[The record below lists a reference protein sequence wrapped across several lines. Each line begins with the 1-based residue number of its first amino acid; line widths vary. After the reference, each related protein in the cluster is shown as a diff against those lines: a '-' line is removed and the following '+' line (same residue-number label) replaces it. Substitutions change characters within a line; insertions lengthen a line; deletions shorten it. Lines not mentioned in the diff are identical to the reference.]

1 MRRPQVGYA
10 AMTSTDRV
18 RTAVL
23 MFTRDLRLHDNPAL
37 HLACRTAEQVIPIF
51 VLDPALV
58 PMAPHRHRFLHESLA
73 DLRESL
79 RARGADLV
87 VRTGDPV
94 TEVIRLA
101 REQHAELI
109 VLADDVSRYAKRR
122 HQRLDAACRQDRRT
136 LRTVDSVT
144 VVPPGALVP
153 TGGDHYKVF
162 TPYWKAWS
170 ARRWRDE
177 VAPPRQLRLPAGLDT
192 GALPDPT
199 GAVASRPNAALPAGG
214 ERPARRRMHRWL
226 ADGLVAY
233 GERHDDLAGDATS
246 RLSAALHF
254 GCLSPLE
261 LASKAGQLAGGEPYV
276 RQLCWRD
283 FHAQVVSAFP
293 DLPTRDYRP
302 RRDVRWREDPD
313 ALAAWQEGQ
322 TGYPIIDAGMRQLA
336 TEGFMHNRAR
346 LLVAAFLTRQ
356 LDLHWSVGAA
366 HFFDLLVDGD
376 IANNAGNW
384 QWVAGTGN
392 DTRPNRQFN
401 PLRQAH
407 RFDPNGDYVR
417 RYVPE
422 LVGVPGGAVH
432 EPWQLRLGSRYPP
445 PLISPPGTST
455 AGR

>member
-1 MRRPQVGYA
+1 
-10 AMTSTDRV
+10 MTPTDRV
-18 RTAVL
+18 RTAVV
-23 MFTRDLRLHDNPAL
+23 MFTRDLRVHDNPAL
-37 HLACRTAEQVIPIF
+37 HLACQSAERLVPVF
-51 VLDPALV
+51 VLERGLGFAV
-58 PMAPHRHRFLHESLA
+58 PNRLRFLHDCLA

-79 RARGADLV
+79 RERGSDLV
-87 VRTGDPV
+87 VRIGDPV
-94 TEVIRLA
+94 TEVVRLA
-101 REQHAELI
+101 REHDAELI
-109 VLADDVSRYAKRR
+109 VLADDVSHYARRRYRR
-122 HQRLDAACRQDRRT
+122 LEEACRQDRRT

-144 VVPPGALVP
+144 VVAPGALVP
-153 TGGDHYKVF
+153 TNGDHYKVF
-162 TPYWKAWS
+162 APYWKVWS
-170 ARRWRDE
+170 ARSWRDQ
-177 VAPPRQLRLPAGLDT
+177 VAPPKQLRLPAGVDVGT
-192 GALPDPT
+192 LPDLADSGP
-199 GAVASRPNAALPAGG
+199 RAALPAGG
-214 ERPARRRMHRWL
+214 ERAARRRMRRWL
-226 ADGLVAY
+226 ADGLATY
-233 GERHDDLAGDATS
+233 DQRHDDLAGDATS

-261 LASKAGQLAGGEPYV
+261 LASKAGQLDGGEPYV

-302 RRDVRWREDPD
+302 RREVRWREDPD
-313 ALAAWQEGQ
+313 ALAAWRAGQ

-336 TEGFMHNRAR
+336 AEGFMHNRAR

-356 LDLHWSVGAA
+356 LDLHWSLGAA

-422 LVGVPGGAVH
+422 LAGVPGAEVH
-432 EPWQLRLGSRYPP
+432 EPWQLRLASRYPP
-445 PLISPPGTST
+445 PLIAPPDTST